1 MTENLKIYTQT
12 FILCKKANKNFYT
25 FLKLLIS
32 QSIVKENGLKEILG
46 IFWEVPTP
54 VVYSRKKL
62 QSRWL
67 IIEGDKVDGKLL
79 N

>member
-1 MTENLKIYTQT
+1 MWFLFHMPHKNSFSKEIMTENLKIYTQT

-46 IFWEVPTP
+46 IF
-54 VVYSRKKL
+54 
-62 QSRWL
+62 
-67 IIEGDKVDGKLL
+67 
-79 N
+79 

>member
-32 QSIVKENGLKEILG
+32 QSNVKENGLKEILG
-46 IFWEVPTP
+46 TF
-54 VVYSRKKL
+54 
-62 QSRWL
+62 
-67 IIEGDKVDGKLL
+67 
-79 N
+79 